1 MMGAQ
6 HNEGLAYPARHND
19 ISSDELR
26 RFQLN
31 GDRFMRIRSTRNRT
45 AVAVLCAAGFALVAT
60 GCNDNLAQDGGS
72 TEAPSKAPKKPSA
85 SASKAVD
92 SDAGKTL
99 ALGEST
105 PITYKRSDKTGTLR
119 IAAKSVVKG
128 AQSDLD
134 KVALNAEERKLQPY
148 YVTMSFENIGKNSIH
163 YPFLNTPTHLRDSR
177 GEEAKSLITLGG
189 DVTKCPGEDPDDFNA
204 NDTATLCKVFL
215 LPSGETPSVVSYT
228 GDFDK
233 EPVFWRAKED

>member
-1 MMGAQ
+1 
-6 HNEGLAYPARHND
+6 
-19 ISSDELR
+19 
-26 RFQLN
+26 
-31 GDRFMRIRSTRNRT
+31 MRIRSTRNRT

-72 TEAPSKAPKKPSA
+72 ETPSKAPKKPSA

-99 ALGEST
+99 ALGETT

-134 KVALNAEERKLQPY
+134 KVALKAEERKLQPY
-148 YVTMSFENIGKNSIH
+148 YVTMSFENIGKNSIK
-163 YPFLNTPTHLRDSR
+163 YPFLSSPTNLRDSR
-177 GEEAKSLITLGG
+177 GEDGKSLITLDG
-189 DVTKCPGEDPDDFNA
+189 DVAKCPGEDPDDFNKG
-204 NDTATLCKVFL
+204 NTATLCKVFL

-233 EPVFWRAKED
+233 EPVFWKVGEN

>member
-1 MMGAQ
+1 
-6 HNEGLAYPARHND
+6 
-19 ISSDELR
+19 
-26 RFQLN
+26 
-31 GDRFMRIRSTRNRT
+31 MRIRSTRNRT
-45 AVAVLCAAGFALVAT
+45 AVAALCAAGFALVAT

-72 TEAPSKAPKKPSA
+72 TETPSKAPAKPSA
-85 SASKAVD
+85 SASKALD

-119 IAAKSVVKG
+119 ITAKSVVKG

-134 KVALNAEERKLQPY
+134 KVALKAEERELQPY
-148 YVTMSFENIGKNSIH
+148 YVTMSFKNIGKDSIH
-163 YPFLNTPTHLRDSR
+163 YPFLISPTNLRDSR
-177 GEEAKSLITLGG
+177 GEDGKSLVTLDG